1 MSSSIPSPTHEPNLL
16 SPVPGEGAPSS
27 PLRLAMLR
35 SIAAAHVLAG
45 ALEFL
50 KVAGNLL
57 LRLPYTDGTL
67 ALPGRATVLLARVL
81 YDLSQGQPLAS
92 PNWVA
97 RTEWIRVQADTTGSF
112 LVAMMAAH
120 TVLGML
126 NVGLGLGLWR
136 RQSWARWLD
145 VVALG
150 LATLFAVAHLAAWFR
165 VSGHGTICEVLA
177 VWFWVSGHGTI
188 SELIVEALRLVAP
201 AFILAFLISPRTG
214 DIFAIRDD
222 ALPARRKRQWWTLSL
237 QGGIGILTAVLGL
250 ILVALFDLGPMA
262 EIVGIAAQLT
272 LDRP

>member
-1 MSSSIPSPTHEPNLL
+1 
-16 SPVPGEGAPSS
+16 
-27 PLRLAMLR
+27 
-35 SIAAAHVLAG
+35 
-45 ALEFL
+45 L

-67 ALPGRATVLLARVL
+67 ALPGRVTVWLARVL
-81 YDLSQGQPLAS
+81 YDLSQGHPLAS
-92 PNWVA
+92 PNWGA
-97 RTEWIRVQADTTGSF
+97 RTYWIRVQADTTGSF
-112 LVAMMAAH
+112 LVVMMAAH
-120 TVLGML
+120 TVLGAF

-150 LATLFAVAHLAAWFR
+150 LATLLTVAHLAAW
-165 VSGHGTICEVLA
+165 S
-177 VWFWVSGHGTI
+177 WVSGHGTI
-188 SELIVEALRLVAP
+188 SEVIAAWFWVSGHWTIPELIVEALRLVAP

-222 ALPARRKRQWWTLSL
+222 ALPARRMRQWWTLSL
-237 QGGIGILTAVLGL
+237 QGGIRVLTAVLGL
-250 ILVALFDLGPMA
+250 VLVALFDLGPMA